1 MIKYPI
7 DELIDKTD
15 NKYILSEVIS
25 QRARFVKNEQKL
37 TIGYQAINQA
47 IDDLMNDAFTYEEK
61 KKR

>member
-1 MIKYPI
+1 MINYPI

-25 QRARFVKNEQKL
+25 QRARYVKHTQKL

-47 IDDLMNDAFTYEEK
+47 IEDLMNDAFTYEEK